1 MAEDLIVIG
10 AGGFGRE
17 TLDVAEAINA
27 SSRQP
32 VWRILG
38 VVDDAPSEINLL
50 RLKERS
56 VHYLGRISD
65 SLSDLRVK
73 AALGIGN
80 PLARRAVRGSMA
92 ASGAL
97 PATLIHPTAVLGSR
111 THVGAGTVIC
121 GGTIVGTNVHLGEQ
135 THLNPHVVIG
145 HDTRLGDFVS
155 VNPNAT
161 VSGECTIGDGV
172 LIGAGAVVLQGV
184 AVGQRALIAASA
196 CVVRDVRP
204 GTTVKGVPAS

>member
-27 SSRQP
+27 STRQP

-38 VVDDAPSEINLL
+38 VADDDPSEINLL

-56 VHYLGRISD
+56 VHYLGRIAEG
-65 SLSDLRVK
+65 LSDLRVK
-73 AALGIGN
+73 AVLGIGN
-80 PLARRAVRGSMA
+80 PRARRSVLELMA
-92 ASGAL
+92 RSGAL

-111 THVGAGTVIC
+111 THIGAGVVIC
-121 GGTIVGTNVHLGEQ
+121 GGAIIGTNVHIGAQ

-145 HDTRLGDFVS
+145 HDSLLGEFVS

-161 VSGECTIGDGV
+161 VSGDCIIGDGV

-184 AVGQRALIAASA
+184 EVGRRAIVAASA
-196 CVVRDVRP
+196 CVVRDVPPRS
-204 GTTVKGVPAS
+204 TVKGIPAA